1 MSDGDRSTTPGSFWR
16 SLRAL
21 LLGAEEEPT
30 LRDQIEEVIEEHER
44 EANGQDDMSPAERQ
58 MLLNLLHFGE
68 RRVIDVAVPRGD
80 ILAFDLKGSFA
91 DLVQMFAEAGHS
103 RMPVYADT
111 LDNVQG
117 FIHVRDVYTH
127 LAAPEPR
134 KEPEVRSLLRPVL
147 FVPESMGVLDLLA
160 RMRAE
165 RTHLALVI
173 DEFGGTDGLVTIE
186 DLVEEIVGDIE
197 DEYDEQ
203 QTGQIVPLGDGCYEV
218 DSRVSLE
225 DLCTAV
231 DARLTDEEEEV
242 DTLGGLAFM
251 LAGHVP
257 NVGEVVEHP
266 SGWRLEV
273 IEGDARRIGRLR
285 LHPPAAAAEAVV
297 DG

>member
-1 MSDGDRSTTPGSFWR
+1 MSDEGRSTAPGSFWR

-44 EANGQDDMSPAERQ
+44 EPNGRDDMSPAERQ

-127 LAAPEPR
+127 LASQEPR
-134 KEPEVRSLLRPVL
+134 KEPGVRSLIRPVL

-165 RTHLALVI
+165 RTHLALVV
-173 DEFGGTDGLVTIE
+173 DEFGGIDGLVTIE

-203 QTGQIVPLGDGCYEV
+203 EAAQIVPLGDGRYEV
-218 DSRVSLE
+218 DARVSLD
-225 DLCTAV
+225 DLRSTV
-231 DARLTDEEEEV
+231 DTRLIDEEEEV

-257 NVGEVVEHP
+257 DVGEVVEHP

-285 LHPPAAAAEAVV
+285 LYPPPAVAGAIIEA
-297 DG
+297 